1 MSVLRRR
8 RSRLPSEGVCRM
20 MKRQG
25 DRVVD
30 VGARSITDAHH
41 FAHEAMA
48 TVFELYIVEEDETYA
63 QQGAQAAFAEV
74 DRLELEMSRFLSNS
88 DISRLNDAEPG
99 QTVALGMDSFECLC
113 RAKEMFDKTGGAF
126 DISIGALYACW
137 LHEDRT
143 LRQPS
148 TKEIQHAHALTG
160 LNHLELDEEGFCAE
174 VLTEG
179 VQFDLGG
186 IGKGYAAEK
195 VAEILREWSLGQALV
210 LAGASSVLSVSVPEG
225 MGGWPMKLRNPENP
239 NEVLGRFELKEGA
252 VSGSGRQK
260 GQHIIDPR
268 SVEVGPVKGRLA
280 AWSVAPDAIAA
291 DASSTAFMMLSDEEI
306 NEYCLANARTA
317 AIILP
322 HADSGEFS
330 SRIVRCFGELEEI
343 ELEA

>member
-1 MSVLRRR
+1 MN
-8 RSRLPSEGVCRM
+8 P
-20 MKRQG
+20 QG

-30 VGARSITDAHH
+30 VGARSIADAHH
-41 FAHEAMA
+41 FLHEAMA
-48 TVFELYIVEEDETYA
+48 TVFELYIVEEDGDYA
-63 QQGAQAAFAEV
+63 RQGAQAAFAEV

-88 DISRLNDAEPG
+88 DISRLNAAELG
-99 QTVALGMDSFECLC
+99 QSVALGMDSFDCLC
-113 RAKEMFDKTGGAF
+113 RAKEMFGKTGGAF
-126 DISIGALYACW
+126 DISIGALYDCW

-148 TKEIQHAHALTG
+148 PTEIQHAHALTG

-174 VLTEG
+174 VLTAG
-179 VQFDLGG
+179 LQFDLGG

-225 MGGWPMKLRNPENP
+225 MSGWPMKLRNPENP
-239 NEVLGRFELKEGA
+239 NEVLARFELKEGA

-268 SVEVGPVKGRLA
+268 SVDVGAVKGRLA

-306 NEYCLANARTA
+306 NGYCLANAKTA
-317 AIILP
+317 AIIMP
-322 HADSGEFS
+322 HEDSVGFS
-330 SRIVRCFGELEEI
+330 NQTVKCFGELEEI
-343 ELEA
+343 ELEV

>member
-1 MSVLRRR
+1 MSVPRRR
-8 RSRLPSEGVCRM
+8 RGRLTSEGVCRI
-20 MKRQG
+20 MKPQS

-30 VGARSITDAHH
+30 VGARSIADAHH
-41 FAHEAMA
+41 FLHEAMA
-48 TVFELYIVEEDETYA
+48 TVFELYIVEEDGDYA
-63 QQGAQAAFAEV
+63 RQGAQAAFAEV

-88 DISRLNDAEPG
+88 DISRLNAAKLG
-99 QTVALGMDSFECLC
+99 QSVTLGMDSFDCLC
-113 RAKEMFDKTGGAF
+113 RAKEMFGKTGGAF

-148 TKEIQHAHALTG
+148 PTEIQHAHALTG
-160 LNHLELDEEGFCAE
+160 LNHLELDEDGFCAE

-179 VQFDLGG
+179 LQFDLGG

-210 LAGASSVLSVSVPEG
+210 LAGASSVLSVSVPES
-225 MGGWPMKLRNPENP
+225 MSGWPMKLRNPENP
-239 NEVLGRFELKEGA
+239 NKVLARFDLKEGA

-268 SVEVGPVKGRLA
+268 SVDVGAVKGRLA

-306 NEYCLANARTA
+306 NEYCLANAKTA
-317 AIILP
+317 AIIMP
-322 HADSGEFS
+322 HADSVGFS
-330 SRIVRCFGELEEI
+330 SQTVRCFGELDEI
-343 ELEA
+343 ELEV